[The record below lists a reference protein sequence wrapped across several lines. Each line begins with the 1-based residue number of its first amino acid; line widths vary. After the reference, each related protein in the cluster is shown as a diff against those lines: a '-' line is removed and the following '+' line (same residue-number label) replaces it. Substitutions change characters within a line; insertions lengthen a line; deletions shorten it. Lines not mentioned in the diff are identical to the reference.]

1 MGPKSIHKYQRH
13 PWRRAATLAL
23 AVLLLAAAVIALV
36 LRVDR
41 EADVERIATV
51 RELAGYYASLGY
63 TLEAPATENTPVP
76 RVYLSA
82 FPEDWG
88 GALEVERR
96 KSLFFRS
103 VMPLVLAVDESIGE
117 ERRRLLA
124 LRRIMGRGATLGE
137 KDGRW
142 LVGLAVRYQVRTEEG
157 SRALPSPPEIAELAR
172 RVDALPVSM
181 ALAQA
186 AVESA
191 YGTSRF
197 ARQGNALFG
206 QWSTGQ
212 GIVPQGRRE
221 GTGDH
226 RIAAFATLLDSVRA
240 YAMNLNTHAAYRK
253 FRLSRAARRGDG
265 AALDGHALAAHLGP
279 YAETGADYVA
289 TVRRVIRQNGLGRL
303 DGARL
308 GTRPAARIETAGK

>member
-1 MGPKSIHKYQRH
+1 MTGPR
-13 PWRRAATLAL
+13 PVAVLAFG
-23 AVLLLAAAVIALV
+23 VLLLAAAVTGLV
-36 LRVDR
+36 LRGAR
-41 EADVERIATV
+41 EAEVERIATV
-51 RELAGYYASLGY
+51 QELAGYYASLGY
-63 TLEAPATENTPVP
+63 TLDAPAVEDAPVP

-82 FPEDWG
+82 FSEDWG
-88 GALEVERR
+88 GALEVELR

-103 VMPLVLAVDESIGE
+103 VMPLALAVNETIKE

-124 LRRIMGRGATLGE
+124 LRRIVGRGASLG
-137 KDGRW
+137 GINRRW
-142 LVGLAVRYQVRTEEG
+142 LAGLAVRYQVRRGDG
-157 SRALPSPPEIAELAR
+157 SEALPSPLEIAELTR

-212 GIVPQGRRE
+212 GIVPQERRQA
-221 GTGDH
+221 TGDY
-226 RIAAFATLLDSVRA
+226 RIAAFATLLESARA
-240 YAMNLNTHAAYRK
+240 YAMNLNTHAAYRE

-265 AALDGHALAAHLGP
+265 GAFDGHALAAYLGP

-289 TVRRVIRQNGLGRL
+289 IVRRVIRQNGLGRL

-308 GTRPAARIETAGK
+308 GTRRAARLETAGR

>member
-1 MGPKSIHKYQRH
+1 MRPRPVAI
-13 PWRRAATLAL
+13 LAFG
-23 AVLLLAAAVIALV
+23 VLLLAAAATGLV
-36 LRVDR
+36 LRGAR
-41 EADVERIATV
+41 EAVVERIATV
-51 RELAGYYASLGY
+51 QELAGYYASLGY
-63 TLEAPATENTPVP
+63 TLDAPATENAPVP

-88 GALEVERR
+88 GALEVELR

-103 VMPLVLAVDESIGE
+103 VMPLILAVNETIKE
-117 ERRRLLA
+117 ERRRLLVV
-124 LRRIMGRGATLGE
+124 RRIVGRGAPLG
-137 KDGRW
+137 DMDRRW
-142 LVGLAVRYQVRTEEG
+142 LAGLAIRYQMRGGDG
-157 SRALPSPPEIAELAR
+157 SEALLSPPEIAELAR

-212 GIVPQGRRE
+212 GIVPLKRRE
-221 GTGDH
+221 AAGDH
-226 RIAAFATLLDSVRA
+226 RIAAFGTLLKSARA
-240 YAMNLNTHAAYRK
+240 YAMNLNTHAAYRE

-265 AALDGHALAAHLGP
+265 GAFDGHALAAYLGP
-279 YAETGADYVA
+279 YAETGAEYVA
-289 TVRRVIRQNGLGRL
+289 IVRRVIRQNGLGRL

-308 GTRPAARIETAGK
+308 GTRPAARIGTAGR

>member
-1 MGPKSIHKYQRH
+1 MGPKSIHKYQWR
-13 PWRRAATLAL
+13 PWRRTAALAL
-23 AVLLLAAAVIALV
+23 AVLLLAAAVIVLV
-36 LRVDR
+36 LGVYR

-51 RELAGYYASLGY
+51 RELAGYYASLDY
-63 TLEAPATENTPVP
+63 TLKTPAMEKAPVP

-82 FPEDWG
+82 FPKDWG
-88 GALEVERR
+88 DALEVEQR

-117 ERRRLLA
+117 ERRCLLA
-124 LRRIMGRGATLGE
+124 LRRIIGRGATLGE

-142 LVGLAVRYQVRTEEG
+142 LAGLAVRYQVRTEEG

-206 QWSTGQ
+206 QWSMGQ
-212 GIVPQGRRE
+212 GIVPQDRRE
-221 GTGDH
+221 GSGDH
-226 RIAAFATLLDSVRA
+226 RVAAFETLLDSVRA
-240 YAMNLNTHAAYRK
+240 YAMNLNTHAAYREV
-253 FRLSRAARRGDG
+253 RLSRAARRGDDS
-265 AALDGHALAAHLGP
+265 ALDGHVLAAYLGP

-308 GTRPAARIETAGK
+308 GTRPAAQIETAGR